1 MRIKNVRLNV
11 TAKMVEYHT
20 TALGVIYPR
29 EFGMSWKKVL
39 LIALCAGSG
48 VTLGQYLFSNVS
60 TINLILNYSV
70 SLLGALT
77 ILLITRVG
85 KKAN

>member
-1 MRIKNVRLNV
+1 
-11 TAKMVEYHT
+11 
-20 TALGVIYPR
+20 
-29 EFGMSWKKVL
+29 MSWKKVL